1 MSCWVVP
8 QVAAEI
14 WGISLSEVLSR
25 IHSGVVVSKMEYGFL
40 LVDTAP
46 LGPMFHSTGAEGGKK
61 PPTWVEVRTWVEC
74 DEEGERIED
83 AGVDLKIEDMEIEID
98 GDSIEEE
105 PDDGVALGWREKRI
119 ENAKRRRGPSE
130 V

>member
-40 LVDTAP
+40 VVDTAP
-46 LGPMFHSTGAEGGKK
+46 LGPMFHSTAAEGKAK
-61 PPTWVEVRTWVEC
+61 PPTWVEVQTWVEVE
-74 DEEGERIED
+74 DEEDETIED
-83 AGVDLKIEDMEIEID
+83 AGIDLDLSVARACGRCEEEDLID
-98 GDSIEEE
+98 GDGIEEE
-105 PDDGVALGWREKRI
+105 
-119 ENAKRRRGPSE
+119 
-130 V
+130 